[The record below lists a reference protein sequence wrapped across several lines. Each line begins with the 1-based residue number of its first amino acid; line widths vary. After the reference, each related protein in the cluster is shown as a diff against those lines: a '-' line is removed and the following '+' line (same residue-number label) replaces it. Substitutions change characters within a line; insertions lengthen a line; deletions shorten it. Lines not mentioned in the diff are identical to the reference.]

1 MDYREAIEKAL
12 KGDEEGFRFLYE
24 ETYKSK
30 YYLALQYMKNN
41 EAAEDV
47 LQDAY
52 MKAFAKLHTLDEPEV
67 FAGWLGTIVA
77 NTAKNALVKKN
88 PLLKGRRLRQVCYV
102 FYNKIYY
109 SHISSILKVIKL

>member
-12 KGDEEGFRFLYE
+12 KGDEDGFRFLYE

-52 MKAFAKLHTLDEPEV
+52 MKAFAKLHTLAEPE
-67 FAGWLGTIVA
+67 
-77 NTAKNALVKKN
+77 AL
-88 PLLKGRRLRQVCYV
+88 PDGLEQLLQTQQRT
-102 FYNKIYY
+102 
-109 SHISSILKVIKL
+109 HW